1 MRRSTYVEFIKIG
14 FTLLWFFFCDLL
26 WFFKDL
32 VKIKNK
38 RKGEKPLSR
47 HPQTAQGGYVN
58 GFVSPK
64 RLDVRFYCPRRKSKF
79 GSKLRKAKRTFSFWF
94 QLPPPASFRGPI
106 SHQLAGSLHP
116 FSLSPLPAGA
126 SRHLGVVLA
135 GGAIGY
141 GRFPTPAHGGA
152 LSGVHAG
159 QHWATCRFWCMFQMY
174 VPRL

>member
-1 MRRSTYVEFIKIG
+1 M
-14 FTLLWFFFCDLL
+14 
-26 WFFKDL
+26 
-32 VKIKNK
+32 
-38 RKGEKPLSR
+38 
-47 HPQTAQGGYVN
+47 N

-79 GSKLRKAKRTFSFWF
+79 GSKLRKAKRTFSFSF
-94 QLPPPASFRGPI
+94 QSPPPASFRGPI

-126 SRHLGVVLA
+126 SRHLGVELA

-152 LSGVHAG
+152 LSGVLGG
-159 QHWATCRFWCMFQMY
+159 QHVGFGACSKCMFHVFKMFHKNVTSVSY
-174 VPRL
+174 GCCKVDLDIAMSHMFYRHIVFDPDVAFLLRFGFYMLHET